1 MSENTEIAFDV
12 ILHAGNGK
20 SLAMEAIDLAEEGRF
35 DEAENKVKE
44 AENETNQAHLVHKKL
59 LDRIVNGE
67 DITMNLFLTHSLD
80 HMTSAEDTILNAKR
94 FIRLYKKMEELKK

>member
-1 MSENTEIAFDV
+1 MGENTEIAFDV

-20 SLAMEAIDLAEEGRF
+20 SLAMEAINLAEERRF
-35 DEAENKVKE
+35 DEAESRVKE
-44 AENETNQAHLVHKKL
+44 AEDEANQAHLVHKKL

-67 DITMNLFLTHSLD
+67 DIVMNLFLTHSLD

-94 FIRLYKKMEELKK
+94 FIRLYKEMEELKK